1 MQSTV
6 PVSEALNRTTV
17 SILAWRSAQMN
28 ILYYNYDWDSH
39 SVYKERGA
47 CSRKSSVSADEIDFP
62 PSKEQMSIA

>member
-1 MQSTV
+1 
-6 PVSEALNRTTV
+6 
-17 SILAWRSAQMN
+17 MN